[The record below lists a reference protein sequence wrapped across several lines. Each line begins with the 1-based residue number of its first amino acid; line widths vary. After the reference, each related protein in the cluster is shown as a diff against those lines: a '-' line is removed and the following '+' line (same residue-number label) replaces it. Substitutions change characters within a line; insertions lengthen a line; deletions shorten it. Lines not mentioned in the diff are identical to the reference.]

1 MIVEIRVDD
10 RLIHGQVALVW
21 TKKLNAK
28 AIVVAN
34 DHASKDNIQQMTLK
48 MATPENVKL
57 AIKSM
62 QDAVQLINN
71 PKAKD
76 MRIFVLVNSI
86 CDALFLSENID
97 DIERINIANVGRFDG
112 VDEAEKSKL
121 SSTILLSKS
130 EQVALEQ
137 LLASNR
143 KVVHQI
149 VPDNAEKLFHDLMSN

>member
-112 VDEAEKSKL
+112 VDETEKSKL

-149 VPDNAEKLFHDLMSN
+149 VPDNVEKLFHDLMSN

>member
-112 VDEAEKSKL
+112 VDETEKSKL
-121 SSTILLSKS
+121 SSTVLLSKS

>member
-112 VDEAEKSKL
+112 VDETEKSKL

-149 VPDNAEKLFHDLMSN
+149 VPDNAEKLFHDLMNN

>member
-112 VDEAEKSKL
+112 VDETEKSKL

-143 KVVHQI
+143 KIVHQI

>member
-34 DHASKDNIQQMTLK
+34 DQASKDNIQQMTLK

-112 VDEAEKSKL
+112 VDETEKSKL

>member
-121 SSTILLSKS
+121 SSTILISKS

>member
-34 DHASKDNIQQMTLK
+34 DHASKDHIQQMTLK

-97 DIERINIANVGRFDG
+97 DIERINIANVGRFDS
-112 VDEAEKSKL
+112 VDETEKSKL

>member
-112 VDEAEKSKL
+112 VDETEKSKL

>member
-34 DHASKDNIQQMTLK
+34 DHASKDQIQQMTLK

-112 VDEAEKSKL
+112 VDETEKSKL

>member
-34 DHASKDNIQQMTLK
+34 DQASKDNIQQMTLK

>member
-112 VDEAEKSKL
+112 VDETEKSTL

>member
-34 DHASKDNIQQMTLK
+34 DHASKDHIQQMTLK

-112 VDEAEKSKL
+112 VDEAEKCKL

-149 VPDNAEKLFHDLMSN
+149 VPDNAEKLFHDLMNN

>member
-121 SSTILLSKS
+121 SSTILISKS

-149 VPDNAEKLFHDLMSN
+149 VPDNPEKLFHDLMSN

>member
-1 MIVEIRVDD
+1 
-10 RLIHGQVALVW
+10 
-21 TKKLNAK
+21 
-28 AIVVAN
+28 
-34 DHASKDNIQQMTLK
+34 
-48 MATPENVKL
+48 
-57 AIKSM
+57 M

-112 VDEAEKSKL
+112 VDETEKSKL

-143 KVVHQI
+143 KIVHQI

>member
-97 DIERINIANVGRFDG
+97 DIERIKIANVGR
-112 VDEAEKSKL
+112 
-121 SSTILLSKS
+121 
-130 EQVALEQ
+130 
-137 LLASNR
+137 
-143 KVVHQI
+143 
-149 VPDNAEKLFHDLMSN
+149 

>member
-112 VDEAEKSKL
+112 VDETEKSKL

-137 LLASNR
+137 LFASNR